1 MKAIVTLKTINV
13 WVETKDM
20 LIVFY
25 GIYGVI
31 MAEWWGGGVQGQ
43 IVNQRYYIQVL
54 ITLKERVGMD
64 Q

>member
-1 MKAIVTLKTINV
+1 M
-13 WVETKDM
+13 WVETKAM